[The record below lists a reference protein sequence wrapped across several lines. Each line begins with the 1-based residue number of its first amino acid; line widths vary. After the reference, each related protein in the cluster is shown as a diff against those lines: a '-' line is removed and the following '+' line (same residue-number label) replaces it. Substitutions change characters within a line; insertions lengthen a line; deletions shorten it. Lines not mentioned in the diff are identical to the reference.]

1 VFLIRCQKR
10 VIYRNGMELGERV
23 KTSEMEINQTCFQLF
38 YYLLFNRK
46 REPYFNPTFSLSLTH
61 SPPLQQKQAGAYRIE
76 CAADPAQSAPRHNYG
91 PRHFSR
97 RQTPLGP

>member
-23 KTSEMEINQTCFQLF
+23 KTSEMEINQTRFQLF

-46 REPYFNPTFSLSLTH
+46 REPYFKLVLARAFALSAA
-61 SPPLQQKQAGAYRIE
+61 LQHKQNTEPGAYIWSG
-76 CAADPAQSAPRHNYG
+76 AD
-91 PRHFSR
+91 R
-97 RQTPLGP
+97 RSSPVRPSL

>member
-46 REPYFNPTFSLSLTH
+46 REPYFNPTARALSLSL
-61 SPPLQQKQAGAYRIE
+61 SSAAAEAGAYRIE

-97 RQTPLGP
+97 RQTPLEP